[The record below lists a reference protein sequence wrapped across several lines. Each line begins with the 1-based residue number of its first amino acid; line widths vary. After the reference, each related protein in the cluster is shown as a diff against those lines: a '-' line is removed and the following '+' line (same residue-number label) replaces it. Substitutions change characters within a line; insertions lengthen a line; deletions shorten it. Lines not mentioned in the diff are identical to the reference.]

1 MAVTLCNIHGVLCSK
16 IADVH
21 GIEFHD
27 VRTLK
32 FVYFQKI
39 FRFLLHTTRDVT
51 KGAQFP
57 GCRITAGSQKSQHCH
72 KQFFKTVHL
81 LPKHLRFEHG
91 GAKLVSCPRRRL
103 TSLRPC
109 TSRLS
114 SQNSEICLQKYLP
127 ISSKLSITNNLKQ
140 NAVDYRNH
148 FTIENNLKVEKKVC
162 YFENKLLSTSENAWV
177 GGEKSF
183 LIWDQSF

>member
-21 GIEFHD
+21 GIEVHD

-39 FRFLLHTTRDVT
+39 FRFLLHTIRDVT
-51 KGAQFP
+51 KGARGHNSP
-57 GCRITAGSQKSQHCH
+57 DGESLRGAKSHNNVIRNFS
-72 KQFFKTVHL
+72 KQYICLRKTQV
-81 LPKHLRFEHG
+81 RTW
-91 GAKLVSCPRRRL
+91 GAKLVYCPRRRL
-103 TSLRPC
+103 TSLRLS

-114 SQNSEICLQKYLP
+114 SQNGETCLQKYLP
-127 ISSKLSITNNLKQ
+127 ISGKLSITNNLKQ

-148 FTIENNLKVEKKVC
+148 FTLEDNLKIKKKVC
-162 YFENKLLSTSENAWV
+162 YFENKHNSSPPLKTLGV
-177 GGEKSF
+177 GERRVF
-183 LIWDQSF
+183 